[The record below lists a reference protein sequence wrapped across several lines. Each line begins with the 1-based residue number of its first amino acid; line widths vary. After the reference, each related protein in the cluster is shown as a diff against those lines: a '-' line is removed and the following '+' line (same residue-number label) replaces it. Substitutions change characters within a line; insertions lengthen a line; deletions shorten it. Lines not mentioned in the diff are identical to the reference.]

1 MRVAQ
6 WSNVKRNLTTMG
18 KKEMKGWKVVQL
30 VELGNIG
37 GDQALIKLEWW
48 STVGQRGKME
58 LLESA
63 T

>member
-30 VELGNIG
+30 VEVGNIG
-37 GDQALIKLEWW
+37 GDQALIKLEW
-48 STVGQRGKME
+48 
-58 LLESA
+58 
-63 T
+63 